1 MTGSLISEERQM
13 VARLI
18 CLLVVLLGL
27 SSNAM
32 AAERA
37 GIMHRMSCV
46 AVRYYIALYSA
57 TAAEQYARSKGA
69 TDADINA
76 ARRCVKSDLTQ
87 TASAQKIPGK

>member
-27 SSNAM
+27 SPNAM

-46 AVRYYIALYSA
+46 AVRYYVALYSA

-69 TDADINA
+69 TDADIDA
-76 ARRCVKSDLTQ
+76 ARRCIKSDLTQ

>member
-1 MTGSLISEERQM
+1 MG
-13 VARLI
+13 ARLI

-27 SSNAM
+27 PPNAI

-46 AVRYYIALYSA
+46 AVRYYVALYSA

-69 TDADINA
+69 TDADIDA
-76 ARRCVKSDLTQ
+76 ARRCIKPGLTQ
-87 TASAQKIPGK
+87 TASVQKNPGK